1 MAATHNKQTES
12 KYVSCFADSRP
23 DVDITFRDLLLKRP
37 TDHYLVGIDNFS
49 MTNSSLSMVEPQTGT
64 YEDLIRIVKNPS
76 DYVCTLLDAAA
87 APTNGQ
93 ELDDL
98 FTGGGQHEWTGTELH
113 ADEGGFQ
120 LRIRSTEV
128 ILSMQQLMHRL
139 GMLAAD
145 VNEFPT
151 QPTQMRLR
159 NTCDSS

>member
-1 MAATHNKQTES
+1 
-12 KYVSCFADSRP
+12 
-23 DVDITFRDLLLKRP
+23 
-37 TDHYLVGIDNFS
+37 
-49 MTNSSLSMVEPQTGT
+49 MVEPQTGT

-98 FTGGGQHEWTGTELH
+98 FTGGGQHEWTGFDLH
-113 ADEGGFQ
+113 ADEGNFQ

-145 VNEFPT
+145 VNEYMNTDRANDTDFEFPYT
-151 QPTQMRLR
+151 ADANEVTVS
-159 NTCDSS
+159 D